1 VCCEPGM
8 ELGRER
14 FALIAWT
21 RAAFA
26 LRRARMRPRR
36 STRRLRRGLVLVWVG
51 TLIAPVCASISAPLV
66 GRFISGTR
74 PMVPF
79 VRYQRNMDYFSG

>member
-1 VCCEPGM
+1 MEP
-8 ELGRER
+8 GRER
-14 FALIAWT
+14 FALIAWA

-26 LRRARMRPRR
+26 LRRAWMRSRR
-36 STRRLRRGLVLVWVG
+36 STRRVRRGLVLVRVG
-51 TLIAPVCASISAPLV
+51 TLIAPVCASMSAPLV

-79 VRYQRNMDYFSG
+79 VRYQRNMDYFLG

>member
-1 VCCEPGM
+1 MEP
-8 ELGRER
+8 GRER

-26 LRRARMRPRR
+26 LRRVRMRSRR
-36 STRRLRRGLVLVWVG
+36 STRRLRCGLVVVRVG

-66 GRFISGTR
+66 GRFIGGAR

-79 VRYQRNMDYFSG
+79 VRYQCNMDYFSG